1 MAFKIII
8 TAPVHPFL
16 LDTFKEKGYIIQYE
30 PAISYEALM
39 GCIDTA
45 NGLIVTTRLKIDAA
59 ILAKANQLQ
68 WVGRIGSGMELIDT
82 EFAATKNILCVS
94 SPEGN
99 STTVGEHTLGLLL
112 SLMNRIHSAYIE
124 VKEGKWIRD
133 ANRAD
138 ELTGKT
144 VGIIGLGNTGAAFAK
159 VLSGFDVEI
168 LAHDIYKT
176 GFETAQIKAASME
189 MIQEK
194 ADVISLHLPL
204 THLTHHYANAAFFS
218 RLKKKPYFISTC
230 RGPVTE
236 TAAVLEAIQNQQ
248 IRGVGLDVLEK
259 EPIDLHTGQEMAV
272 LEALMMRPNCII
284 TPHIAGYSHEAY
296 YKMSKVVLEKLGII

>member
-1 MAFKIII
+1 MALKIII

-16 LDTFKEKGYIIQYE
+16 LDTLEEKGYTIQYE

-39 GCIDTA
+39 DCIDTA
-45 NGLIVTTRLKIDAA
+45 HGLIVTTRLKIDAS

-68 WVGRIGSGMELIDT
+68 WIGRIGSGMELIDT
-82 EFAATKNILCVS
+82 EFAASKNILCVS

-99 STTVGEHTLGLLL
+99 RTTVGEHTLGLLL
-112 SLMNRIHSAYIE
+112 SLMNRIHSAYQE

-144 VGIIGLGNTGAAFAK
+144 VGIIGLGNTGSAFAK
-159 VLSGFDVEI
+159 ILSGFDVEI

-176 GFETAQIKAASME
+176 GFETAQIKEASLE

-204 THLTHHYANAAFFS
+204 THLTHHYANTAFFN
-218 RLKKKPYFISTC
+218 RLNKKPYFISTC

-259 EPIDLHTGQEMAV
+259 EPIHLNTGQEMAV
-272 LEALMMRPNCII
+272 LEAVMKHPNCII

-296 YKMSKVVLEKLGII
+296 YKMSKVLLEKLGII

>member
-1 MAFKIII
+1 MALKIII

-16 LDTFKEKGYIIQYE
+16 LDTFQEKGYTIQYE

-39 GCIDTA
+39 DCIDTA
-45 NGLIVTTRLKIDAA
+45 NGLIVTTRLKIDAS

-68 WVGRIGSGMELIDT
+68 WIGRIGSGMELIDT
-82 EFAATKNILCVS
+82 EFAASKNILCVS

-99 STTVGEHTLGLLL
+99 RTTVGEHTLGLLL
-112 SLMNRIHSAYIE
+112 SLMNRIHSAYQE
-124 VKEGKWIRD
+124 VKEGKWVRD

-144 VGIIGLGNTGAAFAK
+144 VGIIGLGNTGSAFAK
-159 VLSGFDVEI
+159 ILSGFDVEI

-176 GFETAQIKAASME
+176 GFETAQIKAASLE

-204 THLTHHYANAAFFS
+204 THLTHHYANTAFFN

-259 EPIDLHTGQEMAV
+259 EPIHLNTGQEMAV
-272 LEALMMRPNCII
+272 LEAVMKHPNCII

-296 YKMSKVVLEKLGII
+296 YKMSKVLLEKLGII

>member
-1 MAFKIII
+1 MSLKIII

-16 LDTFKEKGYIIQYE
+16 VDTLKEKGYTIQYE

-39 GCIDTA
+39 DCIDTA
-45 NGLIVTTRLKIDAA
+45 SGLIVTTRLKIDAA
-59 ILAKANQLQ
+59 ILTKARQLK
-68 WVGRIGSGMELIDT
+68 WIGRIGSGMELIDT
-82 EFAATKNILCVS
+82 DFAASKNILCVS

-99 STTVGEHTLGLLL
+99 RTAVGEHALGLLL
-112 SLMNRIHSAYIE
+112 SLMNRIHSAYKE
-124 VKEGKWIRD
+124 VGEGKWIRD

-144 VGIIGLGNTGAAFAK
+144 VGIIGLGNTGSAFAK
-159 VLSGFDVEI
+159 VLTGFDVTI

-176 GFETAQIKAASME
+176 GFETAQIKPTTLE
-189 MIQEK
+189 MIQEH

-204 THLTHHYANAAFFS
+204 TSLTHHYANTTFFNH
-218 RLKKKPYFISTC
+218 LKKKPYFISTC
-230 RGPVTE
+230 RGSVTE
-236 TAAVLEAIQNQQ
+236 TAAVLAAIQNQQ

-259 EPIDLHTGQEMAV
+259 EPIELHTGQEMAV
-272 LEALMMRPNCII
+272 LEALMIHPNCII

-296 YKMSKVVLEKLGII
+296 YKMSKLVLEKLGII

>member
-1 MAFKIII
+1 MALKIII

-16 LDTFKEKGYIIQYE
+16 LDTFKEKGYSIQYE

-39 GCIDTA
+39 DCIDTA

-59 ILAKANQLQ
+59 ILAKAHQLK
-68 WVGRIGSGMELIDT
+68 WIGRIGSGMELIDT
-82 EFAATKNILCVS
+82 DFAATKNILCVS

-99 STTVGEHTLGLLL
+99 RTTVGEHALGLLL
-112 SLMNRIHSAYIE
+112 SLMNRINSAYAE
-124 VKEGKWIRD
+124 VREGKWIRD

-144 VGIIGLGNTGAAFAK
+144 VGIIGLGNTGSAFAK

-168 LAHDIYKT
+168 LAHDMYKT
-176 GFETAQIKAASME
+176 GFETTQIKSASLE
-189 MIQEK
+189 MIKEK

-204 THLTHHYANAAFFS
+204 TDLTQYYANTAFFNS
-218 RLKKKPYFISTC
+218 LKKKPYFISTC
-230 RGPVTE
+230 RGLVTQ
-236 TAAVLEAIQNQQ
+236 TAAVLVALQNQQ

-259 EPIDLHTGQEMAV
+259 EPIHLHTSQEMAV
-272 LEALMMRPNCII
+272 LEALMNHPNCII
-284 TPHIAGYSHEAY
+284 TPHIAGYSHEAF
-296 YKMSKVVLEKLGII
+296 YKMSKVLLEKLGII

>member
-1 MAFKIII
+1 M
-8 TAPVHPFL
+8 
-16 LDTFKEKGYIIQYE
+16 D
-30 PAISYEALM
+30 
-39 GCIDTA
+39 CIDTA
-45 NGLIVTTRLKIDAA
+45 NGLIVTTRLKIDAS

-68 WVGRIGSGMELIDT
+68 WIGRIGSGMELIDT
-82 EFAATKNILCVS
+82 EFAASKNILCVS

-99 STTVGEHTLGLLL
+99 RTTVGEHTLGLLL
-112 SLMNRIHSAYIE
+112 SLMNRIHSAYQE

-144 VGIIGLGNTGAAFAK
+144 VGIIGLGNTGSAFAK
-159 VLSGFDVEI
+159 ILSGFDVEI

-176 GFETAQIKAASME
+176 GFETAQIKEASLE

-204 THLTHHYANAAFFS
+204 THLTHHYANTAFFN

-259 EPIDLHTGQEMAV
+259 EPIHLNTGQEMAV
-272 LEALMMRPNCII
+272 LEAVMKHPNCII

-296 YKMSKVVLEKLGII
+296 YKMSKVLLEKLGII

>member
-1 MAFKIII
+1 MALKIII

-16 LDTFKEKGYIIQYE
+16 LDTFKEKGYSIQYE
-30 PAISYEALM
+30 PAISYDALM
-39 GCIDTA
+39 DCIDTA

-59 ILAKANQLQ
+59 ILAKAHQLK
-68 WVGRIGSGMELIDT
+68 WIGRIGSGMELIDT
-82 EFAATKNILCVS
+82 EFAATQNILCVS

-112 SLMNRIHSAYIE
+112 SLMNRIHSAYAE
-124 VKEGKWIRD
+124 VREGKWIRD

-144 VGIIGLGNTGAAFAK
+144 VGIIGLGNTGSAFAK

-168 LAHDIYKT
+168 LAHDIYKS
-176 GFETAQIKAASME
+176 GFETNQIKAASLE

-204 THLTHHYANAAFFS
+204 THLTHHYANTAFFN

-230 RGPVTE
+230 RGAVTE
-236 TAAVLEAIQNQQ
+236 TPAVLEAIQNQQ

-259 EPIDLHTGQEMAV
+259 EPIHLHTGQEMAV
-272 LEALMMRPNCII
+272 LEALMNHPNCII

-296 YKMSKVVLEKLGII
+296 FKMSKVVLEKLGII

>member
-1 MAFKIII
+1 MALKIII

-16 LDTFKEKGYIIQYE
+16 LDTLKEKGYTTQYE
-30 PAISYEALM
+30 PTISYEALM
-39 GCIDTA
+39 DCIDTA
-45 NGLIVTTRLKIDAA
+45 NGLIVTTRLKIDAT
-59 ILAKANQLQ
+59 ILAKANQLK
-68 WVGRIGSGMELIDT
+68 WIGRIGSGMELIDT

-99 STTVGEHTLGLLL
+99 RTTVGEHALGLLL
-112 SLMNRIHSAYIE
+112 SLMNRIHSAYKE
-124 VKEGKWIRD
+124 VREGKWIRD

-176 GFETAQIKAASME
+176 GFETAQIKAASLK

-204 THLTHHYANAAFFS
+204 NALTNYYANEAFFKG
-218 RLKKKPYFISTC
+218 LQKKPYFISTC
-230 RGPVTE
+230 RGAVTD
-236 TAAVLEAIQNQQ
+236 ANALLKALQNQQ
-248 IRGVGLDVLEK
+248 IRGAGIDVLEK
-259 EPIDLHTGQEMAV
+259 EPISLHTSQEKAV
-272 LEALMMRPNCII
+272 LEALMMYPNFIL

-296 YKMSKVVLEKLGII
+296 YKMSKVLLEKLGII

>member
-1 MAFKIII
+1 MSLKIII

-16 LDTFKEKGYIIQYE
+16 VDTLKEKGYTIQYE

-39 GCIDTA
+39 DCIDTA
-45 NGLIVTTRLKIDAA
+45 SGLIVTTRLKIDAA
-59 ILAKANQLQ
+59 ILTKARQLK
-68 WVGRIGSGMELIDT
+68 WIGRIGSGMELIDT
-82 EFAATKNILCVS
+82 DFAASKNILCVS

-99 STTVGEHTLGLLL
+99 RTAVGEHALGLLL
-112 SLMNRIHSAYIE
+112 SLMNRIHSAYKE
-124 VKEGKWIRD
+124 VGEGKWIRD

-144 VGIIGLGNTGAAFAK
+144 VGIIGLGNTGSAFAK
-159 VLSGFDVEI
+159 VLSGFDVTI

-176 GFETAQIKAASME
+176 GFETAQIKPTTLE
-189 MIQEK
+189 MIQEH

-204 THLTHHYANAAFFS
+204 TSLTHHYANTTFFNH
-218 RLKKKPYFISTC
+218 LKKKPYFISTC
-230 RGPVTE
+230 RGSVTE
-236 TAAVLEAIQNQQ
+236 TAAVLAAIQNQQ

-259 EPIDLHTGQEMAV
+259 EPIELHTGQEMAV
-272 LEALMMRPNCII
+272 LEALMMHPNCII

-296 YKMSKVVLEKLGII
+296 YKMSKLVLEKLGII

>member
-1 MAFKIII
+1 MSLKIII

-16 LDTFKEKGYIIQYE
+16 VNTLKEKGYALQYE

-39 GCIDTA
+39 DCIDTA

-59 ILAKANQLQ
+59 ILVKANQLK
-68 WVGRIGSGMELIDT
+68 WIGRIGSGMELIDT
-82 EFAATKNILCVS
+82 EFAATRNILCVS

-112 SLMNRIHSAYIE
+112 SLMNRIHSAYAE
-124 VKEGKWIRD
+124 VREGKWIRD

-144 VGIIGLGNTGAAFAK
+144 VGIIGLGNTGSAFAK

-176 GFETAQIKAASME
+176 GFETAQIKPASLE
-189 MIQEK
+189 MIQDK

-204 THLTHHYANAAFFS
+204 THLTHHYANTAFFN

-230 RGPVTE
+230 RGLVTQ
-236 TAAVLEAIQNQQ
+236 TAAVLEALQNQQ

-259 EPIDLHTGQEMAV
+259 EPIRLHTSQEMAV
-272 LEALMMRPNCII
+272 LEALMNHPNCII

>member
-1 MAFKIII
+1 MALKIII

-16 LDTFKEKGYIIQYE
+16 LDTLEEKGYTIQYE

-39 GCIDTA
+39 DCIDTA
-45 NGLIVTTRLKIDAA
+45 HGLIVTTRLKIDAS

-68 WVGRIGSGMELIDT
+68 WIGRIGSGMELIDT
-82 EFAATKNILCVS
+82 EFAASKNILCVS

-99 STTVGEHTLGLLL
+99 RTTVGEHTLGLLL
-112 SLMNRIHSAYIE
+112 SLMNRIHSAYQE

-144 VGIIGLGNTGAAFAK
+144 VGIIGLGNTGSAFAK
-159 VLSGFDVEI
+159 ILSGFDVEI

-176 GFETAQIKAASME
+176 GFETAQIKAASLE

-194 ADVISLHLPL
+194 ANVISLHLPL
-204 THLTHHYANAAFFS
+204 THLTHHYANTAFFN

-259 EPIDLHTGQEMAV
+259 EPIHLNTGQEMAV
-272 LEALMMRPNCII
+272 LEAVMKHPNCII

-296 YKMSKVVLEKLGII
+296 YKMSKVLLEKLGII

>member
-1 MAFKIII
+1 MALKIII

-16 LDTFKEKGYIIQYE
+16 LDTFQEKGYTIQYE

-39 GCIDTA
+39 DCIDTA
-45 NGLIVTTRLKIDAA
+45 NGLIVTTRLKIDAS

-68 WVGRIGSGMELIDT
+68 WIGRIGSGMELIDT
-82 EFAATKNILCVS
+82 EFAASKNILCVS

-99 STTVGEHTLGLLL
+99 RTTVGEHTLGLLL
-112 SLMNRIHSAYIE
+112 SLMNRIHSAYQE

-144 VGIIGLGNTGAAFAK
+144 VGIIGLGNTGSAFAK
-159 VLSGFDVEI
+159 ILSGFDVEI

-176 GFETAQIKAASME
+176 GFETAQIKAASLE

-204 THLTHHYANAAFFS
+204 THLTHHYANTAFFN

-259 EPIDLHTGQEMAV
+259 EPIHLNTGQEMAV
-272 LEALMMRPNCII
+272 LEAVMKHPNCII

-296 YKMSKVVLEKLGII
+296 YKMSKVLLEKLGII

>member
-1 MAFKIII
+1 MALKIII

-16 LDTFKEKGYIIQYE
+16 LDTLEEKGYTIQYE

-39 GCIDTA
+39 DCIDTA
-45 NGLIVTTRLKIDAA
+45 NGLIVTTRLKIDAS
-59 ILAKANQLQ
+59 ILAKANQLK
-68 WVGRIGSGMELIDT
+68 WIGRIGSGMELIDT
-82 EFAATKNILCVS
+82 EFAASKNILCVS

-99 STTVGEHTLGLLL
+99 RTTVGEHTLGLLL
-112 SLMNRIHSAYIE
+112 SLMNRIHSAYQE

-144 VGIIGLGNTGAAFAK
+144 VGIIGLGNTGSAFAK
-159 VLSGFDVEI
+159 ILSGFDVEI

-176 GFETAQIKAASME
+176 GFETAQIKEASLE

-204 THLTHHYANAAFFS
+204 THLTHHYANTAFFN

-259 EPIDLHTGQEMAV
+259 EPIHLNTGQEMAV
-272 LEALMMRPNCII
+272 LEAVMKHPNCII

>member
-1 MAFKIII
+1 MSLKIII

-16 LDTFKEKGYIIQYE
+16 VDTLKEKGYTIQYE

-39 GCIDTA
+39 DCIDTA
-45 NGLIVTTRLKIDAA
+45 TGLIVTTRLKIDAT
-59 ILAKANQLQ
+59 ILAKAHQLK
-68 WVGRIGSGMELIDT
+68 WIGRIGSGMELIDT
-82 EFAATKNILCVS
+82 EFAASKNILCVS

-99 STTVGEHTLGLLL
+99 RTTVGEHTLGLLL
-112 SLMNRIHSAYIE
+112 SLMNRIHSAYKE
-124 VKEGKWIRD
+124 VREGKWIRD

-144 VGIIGLGNTGAAFAK
+144 VGIIGLGNTGSAFAK
-159 VLSGFDVEI
+159 VLSGFDVTI

-176 GFETAQIKAASME
+176 GFETNQIKAASLE

-204 THLTHHYANAAFFS
+204 TSLTHHYANTAFFNN
-218 RLKKKPYFISTC
+218 LKKKPYFISTC
-230 RGPVTE
+230 RGSVTE
-236 TAAVLEAIQNQQ
+236 TAAVLAAIQNQQ

-259 EPIDLHTGQEMAV
+259 EPIELHTGQEMAV
-272 LEALMMRPNCII
+272 LEALMMHPNCII

-296 YKMSKVVLEKLGII
+296 YKMSKLVLEKLGII